1 MFVFPIRDDNPTRAR
16 PLISYLVLALC
27 MSVFFWQI
35 SLGEAQREAI
45 LAFGMVP
52 VRLFAP
58 EAAYGLPN
66 AIPAWMTLISSMF
79 LHGGFMHLAGNMLY
93 LWIFSD
99 NVEDSIGRR
108 NFVIFYLLCGIAAA
122 LSQAFVN
129 VRSDI
134 PMIGASGAVAGVLGA
149 YMIRFP
155 KARVHVLTVIIIF
168 ITTFVVPAQIVLG
181 LWFLMQLS
189 GGLGSLGVDTTG
201 GVAWFAHIGGFI
213 IGVTSLKY
221 FQNLKFYLLKLRLNF
236 LI

>member
-1 MFVFPIRDDNPTRAR
+1 MFFPYKDDNPRVLFPFVTFSIILLNVIVFLGQFWISGNDLDNGRSLVYIYGFVPAEFN
-16 PLISYLVLALC
+16 PLTI
-27 MSVFFWQI
+27 F
-35 SLGEAQREAI
+35 
-45 LAFGMVP
+45 
-52 VRLFAP
+52 
-58 EAAYGLPN
+58 
-66 AIPAWMTLISSMF
+66 TSMF
-79 LHGGFMHLAGNMLY
+79 MHGGFAHVIGNMWFLY
-93 LWIFSD
+93 IFGD
-99 NVEDSIGRR
+99 NVESILGHIK
-108 NFVIFYLLCGIAAA
+108 FFMFYLACGIGAA
-122 LSQAFVN
+122 LAQFFIEPTSQV
-129 VRSDI
+129 

-221 FQNLKFYLLKLRLNF
+221 FQNFR
-236 LI
+236 IE